1 MSDILLHGKA
11 QKPLLLKTM
20 PAHNIGSDGN
30 FAISTITGK
39 GVFLSAK
46 TNGRWFSAG
55 KMEELKTFDN
65 KTIDNISTKILKVR
79 KEISMGDSFK
89 LNSNSLSVSTGDFAI
104 NSNENV
110 LLNSDTAID
119 GDLDINGIQTITS
132 KTKLINGLM
141 SNPNLNLKYD
151 DKNYVKFGT
160 IKSGGLQIEPYK
172 VDDVSG
178 VTVGPIK
185 LMYDETYYTTF
196 QNDSSGNFTLAS
208 TGNATLD
215 VAGDIELNADGG
227 QVTIKDDSAS
237 HFLFDCDNTKLE
249 IYDTTDTAD
258 LFSITI
264 GASGATTIAT
274 VDDGAA
280 VGHLTLVPDG
290 DLRLDPASQKTI
302 ISSTDKLYFDGGTET
317 YIFEEFNSG
326 AGDILSF
333 YVGGDK
339 MLSLDESV
347 DTGVTSLIG
356 TLKIAEQANAS
367 ADTAGYGQ
375 IWVDTATPNEL
386 AFTDDNGTDI
396 IGIGKY
402 HYDTKFVGYY
412 TSVVAVFIP
421 LNGSITEQ
429 IATATENE
437 YVAMIAPYNGTI
449 EKILWRSEAPQDG
462 TLQMDIYES
471 SDETEVPGT
480 EIGTKDTLLDRINDD
495 ITVDVSFS
503 SMTSGTN
510 ALVKGRIYAIKI
522 TSPSA
527 SNDTNATV
535 VFKWDITH

>member
-30 FAISTITGK
+30 FAISTISGK

-119 GDLDINGIQTITS
+119 GNLDISGIQTITS
-132 KTKLINGLM
+132 KTKLTNGLM
-141 SNPNLNLKYD
+141 SNPHLNLKYD

-227 QVTIKDDSAS
+227 QVTIKDGAAS
-237 HFLFDCDNTKLE
+237 HYLFDCDFTRFI
-249 IYDTTDTAD
+249 IYDDINSNVLFKISAGQNGVSTISTNDNDGTAGHLILQPD
-258 LFSITI
+258 GQNQLICR
-264 GASGATTIAT
+264 
-274 VDDGAA
+274 DGAEGVVIINSEDIENIG
-280 VGHLTLVPDG
+280 VGVHLESGESTKMRLYESGGDSQADYLEFKVEEHGLATISTIDAAAAAAHLKLVPDG
-290 DLRLDPASQKTI
+290 DLILDPASQKTI
-302 ISSTDKLYFDGGTET
+302 INTTDSLFFDGGTDT
-317 YIFEEFNSG
+317 YITES
-326 AGDILSF
+326 AGDILDF
-333 YVGGDK
+333 YVGAKK
-339 MLSLDESV
+339 MLALDEANSK
-347 DTGVTSLIG
+347 I
-356 TLKIAEQANAS
+356 TLSAANLVAAIA
-367 ADTAGYGQ
+367 
-375 IWVDTATPNEL
+375 
-386 AFTDDNGTDI
+386 
-396 IGIGKY
+396 
-402 HYDTKFVGYY
+402 
-412 TSVVAVFIP
+412 
-421 LNGSITEQ
+421 
-429 IATATENE
+429 
-437 YVAMIAPYNGTI
+437 
-449 EKILWRSEAPQDG
+449 DG
-462 TLQMDIYES
+462 TEYS
-471 SDETEVPGT
+471 A
-480 EIGTKDTLLDRINDD
+480 
-495 ITVDVSFS
+495 
-503 SMTSGTN
+503 TN
-510 ALVKGRIYAIKI
+510 
-522 TSPSA
+522 SA
-527 SNDTNATV
+527 
-535 VFKWDITH
+535 

>member
-20 PAHNIGSDGN
+20 PAHNIGFDGN

-119 GDLDINGIQTITS
+119 GNLDISGIQTITS
-132 KTKLINGLM
+132 KTKLTNGLM
-141 SNPNLNLKYD
+141 SNPHLNLKYD

-215 VAGDIELNADGG
+215 VAGDIVLNADGG
-227 QVTIKDDSAS
+227 QVTIKDDTRS
-237 HFLFDCDNTKLE
+237 HFLFDCDQTTFT
-249 IYDTTDTAD
+249 IYDDTDAAD
-258 LFSITI
+258 YFRITVSASGQATI
-264 GASGATTIAT
+264 GT
-274 VDDGAA
+274 VDDGATI
-280 VGHLTLVPDG
+280 GHLLLRPDG
-290 DLRLDPASQKTI
+290 NLVLEPTSGKILINAIDG
-302 ISSTDKLYFDGGTET
+302 LYFDGDNLSPHT
-317 YIFEEFNSG
+317 YIYEAANDVMRVNVGGDTMMQLSEKGDGGNEVSFGSSCAGFTQIEPTYDATTTIVDFRHSNKQFLTFGSGDITNVVLTFPLVSGNFVLLVKQDGTGSRTITNWKAAEFDESAADG
-326 AGDILSF
+326 EPAVKWAGGSAPTLTTDANHVDILSF
-333 YVGGDK
+333 YWDADNEIAYGVAT
-339 MLSLDESV
+339 LDF
-347 DTGVTSLIG
+347 
-356 TLKIAEQANAS
+356 Q
-367 ADTAGYGQ
+367 
-375 IWVDTATPNEL
+375 
-386 AFTDDNGTDI
+386 F
-396 IGIGKY
+396 
-402 HYDTKFVGYY
+402 
-412 TSVVAVFIP
+412 
-421 LNGSITEQ
+421 
-429 IATATENE
+429 
-437 YVAMIAPYNGTI
+437 
-449 EKILWRSEAPQDG
+449 
-462 TLQMDIYES
+462 
-471 SDETEVPGT
+471 
-480 EIGTKDTLLDRINDD
+480 
-495 ITVDVSFS
+495 
-503 SMTSGTN
+503 
-510 ALVKGRIYAIKI
+510 
-522 TSPSA
+522 
-527 SNDTNATV
+527 
-535 VFKWDITH
+535 

>member
-1 MSDILLHGKA
+1 
-11 QKPLLLKTM
+11 M

-110 LLNSDTAID
+110 LLNSDTEID
-119 GDLDINGIQTITS
+119 GNLDISGIQTITS

-141 SNPNLNLKYD
+141 KNPNLNLKYD

-249 IYDTTDTAD
+249 IYDDTDSAD
-258 LFSITI
+258 LFRIVVDTD
-264 GASGATTIAT
+264 GATTIAT
-274 VDDGAA
+274 VDTDGTSGDLTVDAEGDIELNADGGQVTIKDGTDSHFLFDCDATRLRIYDDTSAA
-280 VGHLTLVPDG
+280 DYLRFTVAANGASTIETLDGDGTVGHLKLAPDG
-290 DLRLDPASQKTI
+290 NLIA
-302 ISSTDKLYFDGGTET
+302 
-317 YIFEEFNSG
+317 
-326 AGDILSF
+326 
-333 YVGGDK
+333 
-339 MLSLDESV
+339 
-347 DTGVTSLIG
+347 LIG
-356 TLKIAEQANAS
+356 DAE
-367 ADTAGYGQ
+367 
-375 IWVDTATPNEL
+375 
-386 AFTDDNGTDI
+386 
-396 IGIGKY
+396 
-402 HYDTKFVGYY
+402 
-412 TSVVAVFIP
+412 
-421 LNGSITEQ
+421 
-429 IATATENE
+429 
-437 YVAMIAPYNGTI
+437 
-449 EKILWRSEAPQDG
+449 
-462 TLQMDIYES
+462 ES
-471 SDETEVPGT
+471 SQSFHVSIDGANN
-480 EIGTKDTLLDRINDD
+480 RIVISD
-495 ITVDVSFS
+495 
-503 SMTSGTN
+503 
-510 ALVKGRIYAIKI
+510 
-522 TSPSA
+522 
-527 SNDTNATV
+527 
-535 VFKWDITH
+535 